1 MRDEEKS
8 HSKFENF
15 CQTIKNF
22 VKTEEINLIFD
33 PNSKKARH
41 YSDDEKKSG
50 KKEIPSYLKRK
61 LENNKYPENEK
72 IIYEKPG
79 RKKLRRA
86 WCFNDRGAILPYV
99 ASVYYTHYIC
109 ISRPPRRCRRPAV
122 VIAALRRGDRDGEQH
137 ARRALDRL
145 GQRLRERELVIERPA
160 RKVVAAD
167 EAARVGDPL
176 VDQDHR
182 RGVGTEQLVQRLRR
196 AGCGRRP
203 RSRPSRMPPCR
214 RAARRARPRS
224 C

>member
-1 MRDEEKS
+1 MMRDEEKS

-109 ISRPPRRCRRPAV
+109 ISQRVEGDIPQLNSPFFAIEDLLYVKKLKDNLPRLTGPFFAPIDFGNVYLYEFHKAIRLTPL
-122 VIAALRRGDRDGEQH
+122 ALGSWE
-137 ARRALDRL
+137 
-145 GQRLRERELVIERPA
+145 ELCDKLNEY
-160 RKVVAAD
+160 K
-167 EAARVGDPL
+167 
-176 VDQDHR
+176 
-182 RGVGTEQLVQRLRR
+182 
-196 AGCGRRP
+196 P
-203 RSRPSRMPPCR
+203 RTG
-214 RAARRARPRS
+214 
-224 C
+224 